1 MTRPAQLVLAAVAL
15 VAVAGLV
22 VAQRLKGEP
31 AYVRRVYVT
40 PRFTPNGD
48 TLRDRATIRFAVG
61 RRDVVAVTL
70 LDAGRPARAP
80 PRPRAAA
87 ARPAAGCGCGGAGAP
102 TPGRPRRRGPTRSGS
117 RSGTAGGRSTC
128 SSAPGCGASR
138 PAAARSA
145 AGERRA

>member
-31 AYVRRVYVT
+31 AYVRRVSVT

-70 LDAGRPARAP
+70 LDAGGRPVRHLVRARPLPPGRRVRLRWRGRTDAGTPAPEGTYTVRVALRDRGRTIDLLERTRLRRVP
-80 PRPRAAA
+80 PRSRAE
-87 ARPAAGCGCGGAGAP
+87 
-102 TPGRPRRRGPTRSGS
+102 RRR
-117 RSGTAGGRSTC
+117 
-128 SSAPGCGASR
+128 
-138 PAAARSA
+138 
-145 AGERRA
+145 